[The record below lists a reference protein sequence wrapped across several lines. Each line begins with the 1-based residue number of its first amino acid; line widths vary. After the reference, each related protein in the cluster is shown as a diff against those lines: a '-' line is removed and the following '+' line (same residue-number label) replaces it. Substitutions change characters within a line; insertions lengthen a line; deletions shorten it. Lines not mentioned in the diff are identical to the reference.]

1 MTDAKSKEP
10 IEDEVFE
17 HLPPAFKL
25 LVEFARQKGII
36 KNERRPIDVSK
47 DEGGQKHA
55 EAAGQ

>member
-25 LVEFARQKGII
+25 LVKFARERGII
-36 KNERRPIDVSK
+36 GNERP
-47 DEGGQKHA
+47 GGRS
-55 EAAGQ
+55 GQERSREKVEVKA